1 MRRELLL
8 GWTLTAALAAAGCM
22 SSGEAPLRE
31 EPAAIA
37 AESERYDPPVSIST
51 ALVLND
57 SDLKKLKAPDTIEDN
72 PITRWARDSL
82 GVVQTYKWV
91 LPDEAALNNKVK
103 MAIAGGEELP
113 DAIYLNDSI
122 LPELLDDIAA
132 SGRFMEVEEAFERYA
147 SPRLKEAYAKNPDV
161 WKTVRWE
168 GTAWGLP
175 QISDGKIGDPILW
188 VREDWLDALGL
199 AAPTTI
205 AELEAVLEAF
215 TSGDPDGDGEA
226 DTFGLALAGKHS
238 LNAWLGDASFLFG
251 ANGNQPYQW
260 NRMPD
265 GTLAYGSVQ
274 PEIVRSL
281 TTLRGW
287 YAKGWLHPNFATHDE
302 WTAATM
308 FASGEAGVVS
318 APGWM
323 GGWPLAETGPDRDG
337 KQPVFRPLPFP
348 SGEDGKV
355 GRRGSK
361 ISYGSYVFRKDFEH
375 MEAVFRYMDEVYG
388 AFVEDPE
395 SVFRHGFSENYDYL
409 IRDGEA
415 IYDFPGAT
423 TAISS
428 FLMVAPGGVPPG
440 VLEESLESRVYR
452 GKIETVYEKKL
463 NATNARLY
471 LEGRIVGDAQLAHAQ
486 KDEFV
491 GAPSASMQAK
501 WPALQQLEKEVFL
514 KIVYGKEGPEAFER
528 FVRDWHAYGGADI
541 TAEINAWDE
550 ENGE

>member
-1 MRRELLL
+1 MSTTLL
-8 GWTLTAALAAAGCM
+8 GWMMPAALAAAGCAPL
-22 SSGEAPLRE
+22 GEAPIGE
-31 EPAAIA
+31 EPAEIDA
-37 AESERYDPPVSIST
+37 ANRYDPPVSITT

-57 SDLKKLKAPDTIEDN
+57 SELEKLKAPDTIEDN

-82 GVVQTYKWV
+82 GVIHSYKWV
-91 LPDEAALNNKVK
+91 LADEAALKNKVK
-103 MAIAGGEELP
+103 MAIAGDEELP
-113 DAIYLNDSI
+113 DVLYLNDSI

-168 GTAWGLP
+168 GAAWGLP

-188 VREDWLDALGL
+188 IREDWLDALGL
-199 AAPTTI
+199 AQPKTI
-205 AELEAVLEAF
+205 AELEAVLDAF
-215 TSGDPDGDGEA
+215 TNGDPDGDGKA

-238 LNAWLGDASFLFG
+238 LNGWLGDASFLFG
-251 ANGNQPYQW
+251 ANGSQPYQW

-274 PEIVRSL
+274 PEIARSL
-281 TTLRGW
+281 TTLRDW
-287 YAKGWLHPNFATHDE
+287 YANGWLHPNFATHDE
-302 WTAATM
+302 WVAASLFT
-308 FASGEAGVVS
+308 FGEAGVIS

-323 GGWPLAETGPDRDG
+323 GGWPLAETGPDKDG
-337 KQPVFRPLPFP
+337 KQPSFQPLPFP
-348 SGEDGKV
+348 SGADGKV

-395 SVFRHGFSENYDYL
+395 SDFQHGFGENYDYM
-409 IRDGEA
+409 IQDGEA

-428 FLMVAPGGVPPG
+428 FLLVAPGGVPPG

-471 LEGRIVGDAQLAHAQ
+471 LEGRIVGDEQLGHAQ

-514 KIVYGKEGPEAFER
+514 KIVYGKEGPETFER
-528 FVRDWHAYGGADI
+528 FVQDWHAYGGADI
-541 TAEINAWDE
+541 TAEINAWDK